1 MVAVEITLLIFGLII
16 FLGFFASVFFERT
29 KIPDVILLLALGVLL
44 GPVFGVVDSSYFIPM
59 ASTVG
64 TLALIVILFDSGL
77 NLNVVK
83 ILTELPN
90 ASVFTAVVFVLGAV
104 FVAGLAYFFFGW
116 NFLHALL
123 LGVIAGGTGS
133 NVVLPIMQRLS
144 VNDDTRV
151 LLGLESLINDVLSLV
166 AAFVILQ
173 VLMTNSFNATQAA
186 SSIASAFA
194 VALVAGILFGL
205 FWLGVL
211 KRFYG
216 KPLGY
221 VITLGFMFILYAGIN
236 FLGGS
241 GAIAVLTFSLIL
253 GSAQQVAEFL
263 RWEGEFKLD
272 SSIIHAQNEVSF
284 FVRTFYF
291 VYLGLLFS
299 PALFST
305 PALPISIIAV
315 IGFVA
320 ARLVGVK
327 ILVAM
332 DYSFKKYSLVLAT
345 MLPRGLVAAVL
356 AFLPAEKGIAIPYF
370 AETVFLILLFTN
382 LFATAGAFAF
392 ETSKPAE
399 ITAPKVVRVREP
411 KPKK

>member
-1 MVAVEITLLIFGLII
+1 M
-16 FLGFFASVFFERT
+16 
-29 KIPDVILLLALGVLL
+29 
-44 GPVFGVVDSSYFIPM
+44 
-59 ASTVG
+59 G

-77 NLNVVK
+77 NLNLVK
-83 ILTELPN
+83 VLTEIPN
-90 ASVFTAVVFVLGAV
+90 ASIFSIAVFVLGAV
-104 FVAGLAYFFFGW
+104 FVGGIAHFIFGW

-133 NVVLPIMQRLS
+133 NVVLSIVQRLS
-144 VNDDTRV
+144 VSDDTRV

-166 AAFVILQ
+166 FAFVILQ
-173 VLMTNSFNATQAA
+173 VLTINSFSASQAA

-194 VALVAGILFGL
+194 VALVAGIVFGL
-205 FWLGVL
+205 FWLGIL

-221 VITLGFMFILYAGIN
+221 VVTLGFMFILYAGIN

-253 GSAQQVAEFL
+253 GNAQQIAEFL

-272 SSIIHAQNEVSF
+272 SAIMHAQNEVSF

-291 VYLGLLFS
+291 VYLGLLLS
-299 PALFST
+299 PSLFAT
-305 PALPISIIAV
+305 PALWVSILAV
-315 IGFVA
+315 VGFFA
-320 ARLVGVK
+320 ARVVGVK
-327 ILVAM
+327 MLFLI
-332 DYSFKKYSLVLAT
+332 DYSFKKYSLVLTT

-356 AFLPAEKGIAIPYF
+356 AFLPAEKGIIIPYF

-382 LFATAGAFAF
+382 VIATAGAFAF
-392 ETSKPAE
+392 EVTKSGEIAKPQ
-399 ITAPKVVRVREP
+399 VVKIKEP
-411 KPKK
+411 KGKG